1 MPGLLG
7 ALVAGGVAGGAEAVN
22 KNVATQNQQTI
33 DENVAAQRAGVEDL
47 YAQAKE
53 QRGYAMAGRY
63 RQQVIEPALQQV
75 PGLLADQKLVETPDQ
90 LTPDLKAK
98 GFSVAK
104 PADISAVQSIALT
117 RAGVNPE
124 IAAKSGY
131 DIISAADKNAAML
144 EAWTGRGTQA
154 ALINAGAKNYATDT
168 MSAKDIAIANAKY
181 ANMPASQANIALRS
195 ANFIL
200 LPAAEQAA
208 IQSRAA
214 AAPVSVSAPGALSTG
229 VAPGT
234 PSSAG
239 ATPAPVSFNDLQ
251 P

>member
-33 DENVAAQRAGVEDL
+33 DENVAAQRAGVEDM
-47 YAQAKE
+47 YSQAKE
-53 QRGYAMAGRY
+53 MRGYAMAGRY
-63 RQQVIEPALQQV
+63 RDQVIRPALEQGV
-75 PGLLADQKLVETPDQ
+75 PVELARQGLYDGTP
-90 LTPDLKAK
+90 TPEDIAAGRKQ
-98 GFSVAK
+98 AK
-104 PADISAVQSIALT
+104 PADIAAAQSIALT
-117 RAGVNPE
+117 KAGVNPE

-131 DIISAADKNAAML
+131 DIVSAADKNAAML

-154 ALINAGAKNYATDT
+154 ALINAGARNYATDT

-239 ATPAPVSFNDLQ
+239 APPENVDALFP
-251 P
+251 PK